1 MQSMDIRQSARSADL
16 AMRIRA
22 FMAEHIYPNER
33 RYYQEAERL
42 GPWAVHPVVEELKP
56 LARAAGLWNLSA
68 RASWRRADQS

>member
-1 MQSMDIRQSARSADL
+1 MDISQSTRSAEL

-42 GPWAVHPVVEELKP
+42 GPWAVLPGRRGTEA
-56 LARAAGLWNLSA
+56 ARA
-68 RASWRRADQS
+68 RRRAVESVSASA